1 MKNTNLEKTTFCNR
15 HKNAQTDRSNHDID
29 VSALS
34 HEPQTHE
41 VEDFDKMGVQTTKMP
56 LIFFELWAI
65 VNFRCLS
72 LLNLVTEKE
81 ESAVFKTTTNP
92 TSRGRYLKREQ

>member
-29 VSALS
+29 VSPLP

-41 VEDFDKMGVQTTKMP
+41 VEVFNQMGVQTMKMP
-56 LIFFELWAI
+56 LILFELRAI
-65 VNFRCLS
+65 VNFACFS
-72 LLNLVTEKE
+72 LEI
-81 ESAVFKTTTNP
+81 
-92 TSRGRYLKREQ
+92 